1 MATLLDYLTDTR
13 FVLHDANSI
22 TFTDTQLIRCINK
35 ARDSVISQ
43 ILAPQVI
50 ATFPLVQGQ
59 EAYSY
64 PLVIL
69 PAVQSAVGTFS
80 GSARAVQSVVAANFI
95 QTPTLKIPLEP
106 IPWTDANERYRLNPI
121 NSLPEAFTTLSA
133 GDWLYVEPPPSGS
146 GWKLEV
152 RCVWLPVAMSQ
163 PTDVEYAVP
172 SPFAEAVIPMEAARW
187 AWSFNDDEDSADRFE
202 QKAEREIAKIS
213 SAMPLPWASV
223 PYSSI
228 Y

>member
-13 FVLHDANSI
+13 FLLHDANAI
-22 TFTDTQLIRCINK
+22 TFTDQQLVRCINK

-43 ILAPQVI
+43 ILSPQVI
-50 ATFPLVQGQ
+50 ATFPLVQGR
-59 EAYSY
+59 EAYDFNA
-64 PLVIL
+64 VIL
-69 PAVQSAVGTFS
+69 PAIQNVEPT
-80 GSARAVQSVVAANFI
+80 ARAVQSVVGANFI
-95 QTPTLKIPLEP
+95 QTSTLKIPLEP
-106 IPWTDANERYRLNPI
+106 ITWTDANERYRLNPI

-146 GWKLEV
+146 GWSLEV
-152 RCVWLPVAMSQ
+152 RCVWLPIAMSQ
-163 PTDVEYAVP
+163 YTDIESAVP
-172 SPFAEAVIPMEAARW
+172 SPFAESVVPMEAARW

-213 SAMPLPWASV
+213 SAMPMPWATV

>member
-22 TFTDTQLIRCINK
+22 TFTDAQLIRCINK

-50 ATFPLVQGQ
+50 ASFPLVQGQ
-59 EAYSY
+59 EAYSFSGV
-64 PLVIL
+64 LL
-69 PAVQSAVGTFS
+69 PAIQNAVS
-80 GSARAVQSVVAANFI
+80 PAIPRAIQSVIGCNFI
-95 QTPTLKIPLEP
+95 QTPNLKIPLEP
-106 IPWTDANERYRLNPI
+106 ITWTDANERYRLNPI
-121 NSLPEAFTTLSA
+121 NSLPEAFTTLSV

-146 GWKLEV
+146 GWQLEV
-152 RCVWLPVAMSQ
+152 RCVWLPNQMSQ
-163 PTDVEYAVP
+163 PGDQESAIP
-172 SPFAEAVIPMEAARW
+172 SPYAEAVVAMEAARW

-202 QKAEREIAKIS
+202 EKAMREIAKIS

>member
-13 FVLHDANSI
+13 FLLHDANAI
-22 TFTDTQLIRCINK
+22 TFSDAQLIRCINK
-35 ARDSVISQ
+35 ARDSIISQ
-43 ILAPQVI
+43 ILVPQVVT
-50 ATFPLVQGQ
+50 TFPLVSGQ
-59 EAYSY
+59 EAYAFET
-64 PLVIL
+64 VIL
-69 PAVQSAVGTFS
+69 PAVQTAVAPLGAA
-80 GSARAVQSVVAANFI
+80 ARAISCVVGANFV
-95 QTPTLKIPLEP
+95 QTPNLKIPLEP
-106 IPWTDANERYRLNPI
+106 ITFTDANERYRLNPI

-146 GWKLEV
+146 GWSLEV
-152 RCVWLPVAMSQ
+152 RCVWLPTLMGTY
-163 PTDVEYAVP
+163 TDIEQAIP
-172 SPFAEAVIPMEAARW
+172 APFADAVVPMEAARW

-202 QKAEREIAKIS
+202 QKAMREIAKIS

>member
-13 FVLHDANSI
+13 FLLHDANAI
-22 TFTDTQLIRCINK
+22 TFLDAQLIRCINK

-43 ILAPQVI
+43 ILAPQVV

-59 EAYSY
+59 EAYSFAT
-64 PLVIL
+64 VIL
-69 PAVQSAVGTFS
+69 PAVQSAVPTPS
-80 GSARAVQSVVAANFI
+80 LVRAVQCVVGANFV
-95 QTPTLKIPLEP
+95 QTPNLKIPLEP

-146 GWKLEV
+146 GWQLEV
-152 RCVWLPVAMSQ
+152 RCVWLPTLMSQ
-163 PTDVEYAVP
+163 YTDIESAIP
-172 SPFAEAVIPMEAARW
+172 SPFSDAVVPMEAARW
-187 AWSFNDDEDSADRFE
+187 AWSFNDDEDTADRFE
-202 QKAEREIAKIS
+202 EKAMREIAKIS
-213 SAMPLPWASV
+213 SAMPLPFASV

>member
-1 MATLLDYLTDTR
+1 VATLFDYLTDTR
-13 FVLHDANSI
+13 FVLHDANAV

-43 ILAPQVI
+43 ILAPQVV
-50 ATFPLVQGQ
+50 ASFPLVQGQ
-59 EAYSY
+59 EAYAFAT
-64 PLVIL
+64 VIL
-69 PAVQSAVGTFS
+69 PAVQNTLGPI
-80 GSARAVQSVVAANFI
+80 GSARAIQSVIGANFI
-95 QTPTLKIPLEP
+95 QTPNLKIPLEP

-146 GWKLEV
+146 GWQLEV
-152 RCVWLPVAMSQ
+152 RCVWLPSAMAQ
-163 PTDVEYAVP
+163 YGDVEGAVP

-187 AWSFNDDEDSADRFE
+187 AWSFNDDEDSSDRFE
-202 QKAEREIAKIS
+202 QKAMREIAKIS

>member
-1 MATLLDYLTDTR
+1 VATLLDYLLDTR
-13 FVLHDANSI
+13 FVLHDPNAI
-22 TFTDTQLIRCINK
+22 TFTDVQLIRCINK

-43 ILAPQVI
+43 ILAPQVV
-50 ATFPLVQGQ
+50 ASFPLVSGQ
-59 EAYSY
+59 EAYAFAT
-64 PLVIL
+64 VVL
-69 PAVQSAVGTFS
+69 PAVQNAIGALP
-80 GSARAVQSVVAANFI
+80 GSARAVQSVVGANFV
-95 QTPTLKIPLEP
+95 QTPNLKIPLEP
-106 IPWTDANERYRLNPI
+106 ITFTDANERYRLNPI

-146 GWKLEV
+146 GWSLEV
-152 RCVWLPVAMSQ
+152 RCVWLPNQMSQ
-163 PTDVEYAVP
+163 YADIENAVP

-202 QKAEREIAKIS
+202 QKAMREIAKIS

>member
-1 MATLLDYLTDTR
+1 MATLQDYLTDTR
-13 FVLHDANSI
+13 FLLHDANAV
-22 TFTDTQLIRCINK
+22 TFLDAQLIRCINK

-43 ILAPQVI
+43 ILVPQVV

-59 EAYSY
+59 EAYSFSG
-64 PLVIL
+64 VIL
-69 PAVQSAVGTFS
+69 PAVQTAVP
-80 GSARAVQSVVAANFI
+80 APAIPRAVQCVVGANFI
-95 QTPTLKIPLEP
+95 QTPNLKIPLEP
-106 IPWTDANERYRLNPI
+106 ITWTDANERYRLNPI

-152 RCVWLPVAMSQ
+152 RCVWLPNAMANY
-163 PTDVEYAVP
+163 TDNEWAIP

-187 AWSFNDDEDSADRFE
+187 AWSFNDDEDTADKFE
-202 QKAEREIAKIS
+202 QKAMREIAKIS
-213 SAMPLPWASV
+213 SAMPMPWASV

>member
-13 FVLHDANSI
+13 FVLHDPNAI
-22 TFTDTQLIRCINK
+22 TFLDAQLIRCINK

-43 ILAPQVI
+43 ILAPQVV
-50 ATFPLVQGQ
+50 TSFPLVQGQ
-59 EAYSY
+59 EAYSFTT
-64 PLVIL
+64 VIL
-69 PAVQSAVGTFS
+69 PAVQNVIGSSA
-80 GSARAVQSVVAANFI
+80 ARAVQAVVAANFV
-95 QTPTLKIPLEP
+95 QTPNLKIPLEP
-106 IPWTDANERYRLNPI
+106 IAWSDANERYRLNPI

-146 GWKLEV
+146 GWTLEV
-152 RCVWLPVAMSQ
+152 RCVWLPNAMSQ
-163 PTDVEYAVP
+163 PGDVESAVP

-202 QKAEREIAKIS
+202 QKAMREIAKIS

>member
-13 FVLHDANSI
+13 FLLHDANAI
-22 TFTDTQLIRCINK
+22 TFTDQQLIRCINK

-43 ILAPQVI
+43 ILSPQVV
-50 ATFPLVQGQ
+50 ATFPLIQGQ
-59 EAYSY
+59 EAYDFNA
-64 PLVIL
+64 VIL
-69 PAVQSAVGTFS
+69 PAIQIVEPT
-80 GSARAVQSVVAANFI
+80 ARAVQCVVGANFI
-95 QTPTLKIPLEP
+95 QTPNLKIPLEP
-106 IPWTDANERYRLNPI
+106 IPWSDANERYRLNPI

-152 RCVWLPVAMSQ
+152 RCVWLPIAMSNY
-163 PTDVEYAVP
+163 TDIENSCP
-172 SPFAEAVIPMEAARW
+172 SPFAESVVPMEAARW